1 MKKAFTLIELL
12 LVIVLMGIML
22 GMAVPMFSGMSKG
35 AEMKGAVRSLS
46 STISLTRQWAITHKE
61 TVGVIVDEHTFFAVS
76 MDKTSGTV
84 SGSDILNGR
93 VNVDGKLLGKDIVMN
108 QGQPNETR
116 TTLYGKIKKIGTALY
131 FVTLAGDKANV
142 SGDFTIYNNISDPV
156 AFDGV
161 LLKMKAN
168 GAEAN
173 GLTFRTTGG
182 LKDEKDYTIEMSNVQ
197 KPDVV
202 VKTITVNWLV
212 GSVRVED

>member
-1 MKKAFTLIELL
+1 
-12 LVIVLMGIML
+12 
-22 GMAVPMFSGMSKG
+22 MFSGMSRG
-35 AEMKGAVRSLS
+35 AEMNGAVRALS

-76 MDKTSGTV
+76 MDRSSSTV
-84 SGSDILNGR
+84 NGSDILNGR

-108 QGQPNETR
+108 QGAPNETH
-116 TTLYGKIKKIGTALY
+116 TTLYGKIKKIGTTLF

-142 SGDFTIYNNISDPV
+142 SGDFTVYNNLSDPV

-161 LLKMKAN
+161 ILKMKAN
-168 GAEAN
+168 GSEVN

-182 LKDEKDYTIEMSNVQ
+182 LKDEKDYTIELSDVK

-202 VKTITVNWLV
+202 AKTITVNWLV
-212 GSVRVED
+212 GSVRVGD